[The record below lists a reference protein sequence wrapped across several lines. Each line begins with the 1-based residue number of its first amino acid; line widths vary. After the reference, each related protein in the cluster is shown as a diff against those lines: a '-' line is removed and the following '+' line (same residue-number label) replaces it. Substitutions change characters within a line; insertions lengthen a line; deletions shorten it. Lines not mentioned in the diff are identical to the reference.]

1 VQAPERELARRLA
14 RVLDGEE
21 RGDGEA
27 AALAALLER
36 AAESA
41 RLDVPPAE
49 VEQALDRSRPRA
61 PETRRRPS
69 VRVGLALAGVAAAAA
84 AAIALLVISPFGDL
98 DVAEEASAALVEDD
112 SVLSLVERIVPA
124 EPGTFRESTRT
135 GWLDLANGRARWTQ
149 EVFGRVVA
157 ETLVEPG
164 SVQHYLPGQET
175 VIVGPSCSAF
185 AGGCADVVD
194 PVAFYRDALA
204 AADDPA
210 VTETTFEGRDAYE
223 IVLPV
228 QTLPDGARIEQVAT
242 VDAETYLPL
251 RIVWRDVAADG
262 AVRPFAVIEIDSLE
276 LVPPAE
282 VPAGAFALELPAD
295 VRVVERAEAGS
306 VLGERPLTLDEARA
320 LEPALYWLGPEYR
333 GVRLESIDEVQLEGG
348 VAYRMRYGDVVVWN
362 YTTTLPPEVAA
373 SRSGPLK
380 IVPLDDGTARFASPA
395 GGPIVGE
402 YERADG
408 STAVVA
414 PEFTKLDVFGAL
426 ESLEPLR

>member
-27 AALAALLER
+27 AALATLLER

-41 RLDVPPAE
+41 RLDVAPAE

-61 PETRRRPS
+61 PERRRRPS
-69 VRVGLALAGVAAAAA
+69 ARLGLALAGVAAAA
-84 AAIALLVISPFGDL
+84 AAIALLVISPFGGL
-98 DVAEEASAALVEDD
+98 DVAEEASAALVQDD
-112 SVLSLVERIVPA
+112 SVLSLVERVVPA

-175 VIVGPSCSAF
+175 VIAGPSCSAF

-194 PVAFYRDALA
+194 PIAFYRDALA

-210 VTETTFEGRDAYE
+210 ATETTFEGRDAYE
-223 IVLPV
+223 LVLPV
-228 QTLPDGARIEQVAT
+228 QVLPDGARIEQVAT

-282 VPAGAFALELPAD
+282 VPADAFVLELPAD

-306 VLGERPLTLDEARA
+306 VLGERPLTLEEARA

-333 GVRLESIDEVQLEGG
+333 LARLEAIDEVQLEGG
-348 VAYRMRYGDVVVWN
+348 VAYRLRYGDVVVWN
-362 YTTTLPPEVAA
+362 YTTALPPEVAA
-373 SRSGPLK
+373 SRSVPPK
-380 IVPLDDGTARFASPA
+380 IVPIDGGTARFAAPE
-395 GGPIVGE
+395 GGPLVGE
-402 YERADG
+402 LERADG

-426 ESLEPLR
+426 EALEPLR